1 MFKFFISQND
11 KEEETA
17 LKPSVAGSK
26 SKLPKPVQELVA
38 LIFDV
43 DTMKKSLVEFEV
55 GLTIAW
61 TLLPKILC
69 VCDSIKKWSEILKTI
84 NPKGFQGR

>member
-1 MFKFFISQND
+1 MQFLNQFKD
-11 KEEETA
+11 EEKTA
-17 LKPSVAGSK
+17 AKPLVAGSK

-55 GLTIAW
+55 
-61 TLLPKILC
+61 
-69 VCDSIKKWSEILKTI
+69 S
-84 NPKGFQGR
+84 

>member
-1 MFKFFISQND
+1 MFRFCIFLNV

-17 LKPSVAGSK
+17 PKPLVAGSK

-55 GLTIAW
+55 GITIAEP
-61 TLLPKILC
+61 LLLKILC
-69 VCDSIKKWSEILKTI
+69 MICGSIKEWC
-84 NPKGFQGR
+84 